1 MHATTLKHFDQ
12 PDEVRTFP
20 HGRFEIVHLAGAS
33 LGRATY
39 QPGWK
44 WSEHN
49 SPLVGTALCH
59 APHTG
64 VVISG
69 HAASPEPAEGT
80 SVDRKSL
87 SVLS

>member
-1 MHATTLKHFDQ
+1 MHATTLKHFDA

-44 WSEHN
+44 WFEHN
-49 SPLVGTALCH
+49 SGLVGTALCH

-69 HAASPEPAEGT
+69 HGVEGT
-80 SVDRKSL
+80 CTRLPMPKHDAGPSQ
-87 SVLS
+87 